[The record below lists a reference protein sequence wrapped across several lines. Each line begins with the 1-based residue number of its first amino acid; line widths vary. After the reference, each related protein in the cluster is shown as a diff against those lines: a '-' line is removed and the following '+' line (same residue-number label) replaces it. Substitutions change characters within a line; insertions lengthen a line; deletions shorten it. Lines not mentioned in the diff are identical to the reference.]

1 MPMHASFCRFAVPI
15 VTLVLATSSVL
26 CADDPLRQRLEDEH
40 GVRTDVWN
48 YNDIAAATE
57 QARRENKP
65 LFVTFR
71 CIPCQACA
79 AFDADVAN
87 GNEQV
92 RAFAKDK
99 FVSVRQVEMKNVD
112 LSLFEF
118 DHDLNWAAMFVNAD
132 GVVYARYGTQ
142 SAEGPDAFNS
152 IEGLLNTMRRVL
164 KLHAAYPGNLDELR
178 GKRGSKPAGTT
189 ALQLPGMQNAEKL
202 EKETTRSN
210 CIHCHTIHDAQHFH
224 AQEAGTFMRDQLWKF
239 PLPDNIGL
247 KIDPDSGVRV
257 EEVIAGSAA
266 ENAGLRSGDDVVRMN
281 GQRITSIADMQWVL
295 HNLSHGDTSLDVEV
309 DRNVTRTLRLQ
320 GGWKEHNISWRGSMW
335 SVSPR
340 LRVWAPPLTADRQ
353 QALGI
358 GESETAFLVR
368 WINRASPGGRS
379 AYECGLRE
387 NDVIVA
393 LEGDPLPKMT
403 PAEFNLHVK
412 LNYKVGDELPVTVVR
427 DGERQEVRIRL
438 AE

>member
-1 MPMHASFCRFAVPI
+1 MRLSFCRFAVPAAIVI
-15 VTLVLATSSVL
+15 VTTLSAVR
-26 CADDPLRQRLEDEH
+26 ADDPLRERLEDEH
-40 GVRTDVWN
+40 GVRTDVWI
-48 YNDIAAATE
+48 YNDISAAME

-71 CIPCQACA
+71 CVPCKACA

-99 FVSVRQVEMKNVD
+99 FVSVRQVEMKDVD

-142 SAEGPDAFNS
+142 SAAGPDAFNS
-152 IEGLLNTMRRVL
+152 IAGLLNTMRRVL
-164 KLHAAYPGNLDELR
+164 ELHAAYPGNLDELR
-178 GKRGSKPAGTT
+178 GKRGAKPPGTM
-189 ALQLPGMQNAEKL
+189 ALELPGMRNAEKL

-210 CIHCHTIHDAQHFH
+210 CIHCHMVHDAQHFH
-224 AQEAGTFMRDQLWKF
+224 AQETGTFTRDQLWKF
-239 PLPDNIGL
+239 PLPDNMGL

-257 EEVIAGSAA
+257 EEVVA
-266 ENAGLRSGDDVVRMN
+266 ESPAEKAGLQGGDEVVRMN

-295 HNLSHGDTSLDVEV
+295 HNLPAGDASVEVEV
-309 DRNVTRTLRLQ
+309 DSGAKRTVRLP
-320 GGWKEHNISWRGSMW
+320 GGWKEHDISWRGSIW

-340 LRVWAPPLTADRQ
+340 LSIWAPTLTADRQ

-368 WINRASPGGRS
+368 WINRAAPGGRS

-393 LEGDPLPKMT
+393 LEGHPLPEMT
-403 PAEFNLHVK
+403 PAQFNLHIK
-412 LNYKVGDELPVTVVR
+412 LNYKVGDELPVTIVR
-427 DGERQEVRIRL
+427 DGKRRDVRIRL
-438 AE
+438 VE